1 MPGTA
6 PGKALKTNGYSED
19 EPGSE
24 FLGPRRACT
33 HGRTLSESFLSIFAS
48 KKLPRPAAD
57 EDMFSLL
64 AEIKAVPQAPAVPW
78 DGEISYNQVVSEPQS
93 ANV

>member
-1 MPGTA
+1 M
-6 PGKALKTNGYSED
+6 
-19 EPGSE
+19 
-24 FLGPRRACT
+24 GPRRSGLV
-33 HGRTLSESFLSIFAS
+33 HMEERFLSHSFLFSHQ

>member
-1 MPGTA
+1 M
-6 PGKALKTNGYSED
+6 N
-19 EPGSE
+19 
-24 FLGPRRACT
+24 FWGPEEKRACT